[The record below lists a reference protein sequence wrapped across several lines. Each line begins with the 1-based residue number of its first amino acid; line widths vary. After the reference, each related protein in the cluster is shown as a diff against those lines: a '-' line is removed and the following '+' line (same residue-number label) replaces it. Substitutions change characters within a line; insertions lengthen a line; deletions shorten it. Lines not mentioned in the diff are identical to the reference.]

1 MNSWAVYILSNHAHT
16 LYTGMTGD
24 LFQRVRQHK
33 TRTAKGAFT
42 SRYTFTRL
50 VWYEFVS
57 SREEALAREKQIK
70 GWSRAKRVALIQAM
84 NPNWADL
91 TPKLLKLLMLS

>member
-1 MNSWAVYILSNHAHT
+1 MSSWAVYMMSNHAHT
-16 LYTGMTGD
+16 LYTGVTGE
-24 LFQRVRQHK
+24 LLIRVRQHK
-33 TRTAKGAFT
+33 EREVDGAFT
-42 SRYTFTRL
+42 SRYTFNRL

-57 SREEALAREKQIK
+57 SRKEALRREKQIK

-91 TPKLLKLLMLS
+91 TPKVHELLMLS